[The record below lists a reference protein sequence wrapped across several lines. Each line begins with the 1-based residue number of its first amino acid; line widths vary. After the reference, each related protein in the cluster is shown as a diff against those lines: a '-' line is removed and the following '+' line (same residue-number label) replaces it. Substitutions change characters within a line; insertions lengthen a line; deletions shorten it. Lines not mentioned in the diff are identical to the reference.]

1 MEPRANRRQ
10 KAALTIVDVAQ
21 HAGVST
27 MTVSRVLN
35 GESNVKISTRE
46 RVEHSIQ
53 ELNYSPNPAARS
65 LATGDV
71 IRIGLLYSN
80 PSAAYLSEF
89 LVGSLDQCSRL
100 NAQLVVEKCDE
111 GREVDAAKKLAASG
125 LDGILLPPPICD
137 SPTVLASFQRSLTPV
152 VAVATSR
159 PGKRVA
165 AVMID
170 DLNAAAVMTR
180 HLLQLG
186 HRRIG
191 FISGHPNLT
200 ASGQRQAGYV
210 AALNAA
216 GIPIDD
222 GLIVQGYFTYRS
234 GFDAAEALLSL
245 ADRPT
250 AIFASNDD
258 MAVATV
264 AAAHRAGLD
273 VPHDISVCGFD
284 DSAMATSVWPELT
297 TIHQPIADMSRE
309 AVSLLVD
316 EIRARRAGAAPEYR
330 RVSLA
335 SALVE
340 RDSVG
345 PPRQY

>member
-1 MEPRANRRQ
+1 M
-10 KAALTIVDVAQ
+10 
-21 HAGVST
+21 
-27 MTVSRVLN
+27 
-35 GESNVKISTRE
+35 
-46 RVEHSIQ
+46 
-53 ELNYSPNPAARS
+53 
-65 LATGDV
+65 
-71 IRIGLLYSN
+71 
-80 PSAAYLSEF
+80 
-89 LVGSLDQCSRL
+89 
-100 NAQLVVEKCDE
+100 
-111 GREVDAAKKLAASG
+111 
-125 LDGILLPPPICD
+125 
-137 SPTVLASFQRSLTPV
+137 

-340 RDSVG
+340 RDSVR